1 MALHFSGCATAFIQ
15 QMGLA
20 GKDILYVGD
29 HIFGDVLKSKKAG
42 GWRTLLI
49 VPELNREIEASHI
62 ISPIWSRQSG
72 KFRDLNDL
80 NNNLN
85 ATEATEENAKK
96 EILNEIARI
105 TDDMEAEFGAM
116 GSLIRCG
123 WRQTY
128 FASQVK
134 KYADIYTFNVYNI
147 MEYSPLHCFNS
158 PIYLLPHEER
168 FLHKVACASRKAQ
181 AILGTEEVRAFIPP
195 NFRQTSLVLLY

>member
-1 MALHFSGCATAFIQ
+1 VSSRNSLY
-15 QMGLA
+15 GL
-20 GKDILYVGD
+20 DILCVKRT
-29 HIFGDVLKSKKAG
+29 IAVIPFRSKKAG

-49 VPELNREIEASHI
+49 
-62 ISPIWSRQSG
+62 IWSRQSG

-134 KYADIYTFNVYNI
+134 K
-147 MEYSPLHCFNS
+147 
-158 PIYLLPHEER
+158 
-168 FLHKVACASRKAQ
+168 
-181 AILGTEEVRAFIPP
+181 
-195 NFRQTSLVLLY
+195 